1 MRCGICLIV
10 ALAFIGCNN
19 DVPVDT
25 GSSVGSTSANV
36 TGSWTVQWTF
46 APNTNTVPDTT
57 ITPLPGGGADTSI
70 TDSTV
75 VDSCV
80 AVSGT
85 LTLTQGTPIAT
96 VTGPATINRTCEG
109 VTAALTDTLRV
120 GTITPDNLIFF
131 FLDAAHGQGQQG
143 TVNGKSMSGV
153 AAWKLSFA
161 HPPKK
166 PTTTTITGTWTATS
180 P

>member
-1 MRCGICLIV
+1 MRSGMCLIV
-10 ALAFIGCNN
+10 ALAFMGCNN

-25 GSSVGSTSANV
+25 GSSSSTTANV
-36 TGSWTVQWTF
+36 TGSWTVHWSF
-46 APNTNTVPDTT
+46 APSTNTVPDTA
-57 ITPLPGGGADTSI
+57 ITVLPGGGVDTTI

-85 LTLTQGTPIAT
+85 LTLTQATPIAT
-96 VTGPATINRTCEG
+96 VTGPAAITQTCEG
-109 VTAALTDTLRV
+109 VTASLTDTLRV
-120 GTITPDNLIFF
+120 GTVTPDNRVFF
-131 FLDAAHGQGQQG
+131 FLDAGHQQGQAG
-143 TVNGKSMSGV
+143 TISGKSMSG
-153 AAWKLSFA
+153 AASWTLKFA

-166 PTTTTITGTWTATS
+166 PTTTPITGTWTATS